1 MDALLTAHELSLY
14 VKGPEGRRRVVDR
27 ATFSIGRGEFFALAG
42 ESGSGKSLI
51 AKSIMR
57 LLPGSLVDMEG
68 RLELDGD
75 DLIAASPAHLRSL
88 RGSRMSMIFQEPM
101 TSLNPLIKV
110 GRQIEEAMTAHTAV
124 SASARRARVIQ
135 LLADVRFTDPG
146 GAANLYPHEL
156 SGGMRQR
163 VMIAI
168 ALANQPALLIADEPT
183 TALDVTIQKEV
194 MDILR
199 RLQRDYQLSVLF
211 ISHDLSLV
219 SQYSDRVGILYGGV
233 LMEQGQT
240 GEVIPL
246 PRHPYTAALLKCAPQ
261 ARIQGQRQTGIKG
274 SVPSIADWPE
284 GCRYAPRCAFK
295 QDDCT
300 RDPVHL
306 YRDDS
311 QRLIRC
317 NHPL

>member
-1 MDALLTAHELSLY
+1 MDALLTVHDLSLY
-14 VKGPEGRRRVVDR
+14 VKGPEGRRRVVDH

-57 LLPGSLVDMEG
+57 LLPHSLVDIDG
-68 RLELDGD
+68 RLELDGE
-75 DLIAASPAHLRSL
+75 DLATASPAHLRSL

-110 GRQIEEAMTAHTAV
+110 GRQIEEAMTAHAAV
-124 SASARRARVIQ
+124 GAAARRARVMQ
-135 LLADVRFTDPG
+135 LLADVQFADPG
-146 GAANLYPHEL
+146 RAAGLYPHEL

-233 LMEQGQT
+233 LMEQGHT
-240 GEVIPL
+240 DEVIPL
-246 PRHPYTAALLKCAPQ
+246 PRHPYTAALLKCVPQ
-261 ARIQGQRQTGIKG
+261 AREQGRRQTGIKG

-284 GCRYAPRCAFK
+284 GCRYAPRCAFR
-295 QDDCT
+295 QADCT
-300 RDPVHL
+300 TDPVHL

-317 NHPL
+317 NYPL